1 MYNYIDPCTKEIKTI
16 YADMSS
22 PIMVSYYGQVKSF
35 TYQQLQDGTFDSWM
49 NQTYVTYKGV
59 NPCQG
64 LVTTTTTTTSTN
76 LVSNTINLVMN
87 LNSITNL
94 DFSGIG
100 RGIGTDVAGNT
111 SNGTGS
117 IKEEKKKDKD
127 KNNLPIS

>member
-87 LNSITNL
+87 LKRLERDGDRKRLLITEWRNWV
-94 DFSGIG
+94 
-100 RGIGTDVAGNT
+100 RGHD
-111 SNGTGS
+111 SS
-117 IKEEKKKDKD
+117 
-127 KNNLPIS
+127 